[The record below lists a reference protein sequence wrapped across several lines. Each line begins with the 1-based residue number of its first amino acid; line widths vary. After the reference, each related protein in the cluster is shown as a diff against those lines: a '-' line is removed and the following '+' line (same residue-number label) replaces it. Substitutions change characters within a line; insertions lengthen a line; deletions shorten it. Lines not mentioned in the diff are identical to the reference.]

1 MKKYLFILVISS
13 IFNNVFCQ
21 DIRMVIPTFYGSSIN
36 LNNEAKYLDLG
47 KKSIQTILKNI
58 NYSNIEANFKE
69 GDTISFEISYVIGE
83 TGKVVKDYTFVK
95 SESNYLDS
103 EFIKIINDF
112 PIFTPA
118 ISLIKKT
125 PVGYQFKTFA
135 KFFFSK
141 EMYLIRISPDAV
153 KQKEIKRN
161 FKILP
166 LFGNCKKDNTLEEQ
180 SVCLSNGIADYIG
193 RYLIFEEKGS
203 LKTIRIYLKIDKNGI
218 VELIDV
224 DNPNNDI
231 KEAFKKVIERMPK
244 LEPAL
249 GLENEPI
256 DFLFRLQINF
266 SN

>member
-112 PIFTPA
+112 PIFIPA

-161 FKILP
+161 F
-166 LFGNCKKDNTLEEQ
+166 
-180 SVCLSNGIADYIG
+180 
-193 RYLIFEEKGS
+193 
-203 LKTIRIYLKIDKNGI
+203 
-218 VELIDV
+218 
-224 DNPNNDI
+224 
-231 KEAFKKVIERMPK
+231 
-244 LEPAL
+244 
-249 GLENEPI
+249 
-256 DFLFRLQINF
+256 
-266 SN
+266 